1 MNNLNNT
8 DDIVECPLCMEPLE
22 VDDLNFFP
30 CTCGYQICRFCWHR
44 IRTDENQLCPACRK
58 EYPENPADFKPL
70 SQEEM
75 VAFKFQ
81 KRQRDQKRKQEI
93 TENRKHLA
101 NVRVVQKN
109 LVFVVGLPPRLA
121 DAEILKK
128 HEYFGKYGKIH
139 KVVINPSTTYAGVQG
154 PSASAYVTYVH
165 NPDAL
170 RAIQS
175 VNNIMI
181 DGRLIKTSLGT
192 TKYCSHFMKNQQCPK
207 SDCMYLHELGDP
219 EASFTKEEMHQG
231 KHQDYEKRLHEALIA
246 TAGNSSGGGLV
257 TTTTSSSSS
266 SSGGIL
272 SGNSKSTDSSYK
284 PSGIV
289 TSKSANAIN
298 NGHDITGTNAPVVN
312 GGQQSTAEAWP
323 SLSVSPV
330 SKKENVNPANGGPKS
345 KKERQKQEK
354 AKPEKSSKTKNKNS
368 NSNSTSNS
376 NNNHTNNSS
385 SNNTNPA
392 SKDSVEATHTNSHK
406 STAAAATESE
416 KTRTTDKDRDRKQQ
430 QQHSHSSSSNSQQN
444 QRKEEPQ
451 ARTETVENSKTN
463 SKTKTSTT
471 QDSNSK
477 SQAAANSERDRSKNE
492 CKQETVTAASA
503 TENTMFVSNSSNSSL
518 SSSSSS
524 SSSSSA
530 SSSSSSTASNGNL
543 SSESNTPQQ
552 IQKSNSIDEAATTS
566 STTAVAATTS
576 TTSPSAATTITTTDS
591 VEKSASCPFT
601 ESIER
606 TAANIPDNFSVFGN
620 KNKSPLYNG
629 INSLIEEADKTRN
642 SIENTQS
649 VTPPTTT
656 VTDMPKLSLF
666 DDSSFFSLNSGKI
679 PQLPPLQ
686 QQQHQQTASLINNAA
701 KLLDDPLLTGR
712 TVPNLPDLINGIDG
726 YQSNLNCS
734 NDWEDAFKSVI
745 LKTNKQMEE
754 KLQQQQQL
762 QQHINNH
769 HHLKQQ
775 EDLRKL
781 QELQKRNILLNS
793 MRVSQLGG
801 PLGPL
806 GTDLGRHSHFMAQ
819 QNPLLQHQQNPLS
832 TENLLQNTAQ
842 LPFETNMSKFFDFHK
857 HQQQQK
863 LLHYGGGIG
872 GGPSAGGLGSLSDN
886 FHMMSL
892 LENKPL
898 NSQLLDPNSLLN
910 SHLQQQ
916 QQKQKQQQQLYGKMD
931 PMMHHQQLQAQQQ
944 QQQQALSKNL
954 SNMHSNQ
961 NHLKSQYLQ
970 NSNADDDLGFDPFI
984 ETQKALA
991 ELIENEEEQQQ
1002 LQQHNNVPTSH
1013 SNPIGPPK
1021 PPQQT
1026 QPTPPHQDHML
1037 EYMQQRIRMPPPGFS
1052 HLNSSLGGYTA
1063 MDPRLHSNQNSKML
1077 PFMNLPGTNNGGAG
1091 NPPHMAP
1098 QPQQTHPL
1106 QMPNPNVWGSHLG
1119 SMQQQQQQQ
1128 GMGLRHDNL
1137 GQPQNMANQK
1147 PGYSSGGGSDW
1158 TAMDPAILSFRQF
1171 SFPQQQQQ
1179 NQMGPPQMPP
1189 PQQQQQQPPPQDM
1202 FLQHLS
1208 QQAAGF
1214 GLGGGP
1220 PGGNGQMPN
1229 GQHHNSQG
1237 HLNVDANVQG
1247 MLEFL
1252 KTHQFV

>member
-175 VNNIMI
+175 VNNITI

-246 TAGNSSGGGLV
+246 TAGSSTTGGGLV
-257 TTTTSSSSS
+257 STTTPSSSSA

-272 SGNSKSTDSSYK
+272 SGNGKSTDSSYK
-284 PSGIV
+284 SSGLA

-298 NGHDITGTNAPVVN
+298 NGHDSSSGGTTAPAVN
-312 GGQQSTAEAWP
+312 GGQQSSSEAWP
-323 SLSVSPV
+323 SLFVWPV
-330 SKKENVNPANGGPKS
+330 IKKDEANPANGGPKS

-354 AKPEKSSKTKNKNS
+354 TKPEKNGKAKNKNS
-368 NSNSTSNS
+368 NSTS
-376 NNNHTNNSS
+376 NNNNNHNNNSNS
-385 SNNTNPA
+385 NTNPA
-392 SKDSVEATHTNSHK
+392 SKDPVEATHTNNSK
-406 STAAAATESE
+406 SATAAVADSD

-430 QQHSHSSSSNSQQN
+430 QQQQQQNSHSTSNNSQN
-444 QRKEEPQ
+444 QRKEELP
-451 ARTETVENSKTN
+451 ARTETVETSKTN
-463 SKTKTSTT
+463 SKTKTAST
-471 QDSNSK
+471 DSNNSK
-477 SQAAANSERDRSKNE
+477 SQATNSERDRSKNE
-492 CKQETVTAASA
+492 CKQESA
-503 TENTMFVSNSSNSSL
+503 TPPATTTENTMYVSNSSNSSL

-524 SSSSSA
+524 SSSTSN
-530 SSSSSSTASNGNL
+530 SSSSSTASNGNL
-543 SSESNTPQQ
+543 SSETTTTQQ
-552 IQKSNSIDEAATTS
+552 IQKSNSVEEPLASATATT
-566 STTAVAATTS
+566 TTAA
-576 TTSPSAATTITTTDS
+576 SPPATTITTSDS
-591 VEKSASCPFT
+591 LEKSATCPFT

-606 TAANIPDNFSVFGN
+606 TAASIPDNFSVFGN

-629 INSLIEEADKTRN
+629 INSSIDEGDKIKN
-642 SIENTQS
+642 SIESTQS
-649 VTPPTTT
+649 ATLLSTTISD
-656 VTDMPKLSLF
+656 VPKLSLF
-666 DDSSFFSLNSGKI
+666 DDRSFFSLNPDKI
-679 PQLPPLQ
+679 SQMPPLQ
-686 QQQHQQTASLINNAA
+686 QQQQHTASLLNN
-701 KLLDDPLLTGR
+701 KLLEDPLLTGR
-712 TVPNLPDLINGIDG
+712 TMPNLPDLINGIDG

-754 KLQQQQQL
+754 KMQQQQQL
-762 QQHINNH
+762 QQHLNSH
-769 HHLKQQ
+769 LHLKTQ

-806 GTDLGRHSHFMAQ
+806 GSDLGRHSHFMAQ
-819 QNPLLQHQQNPLS
+819 QNPLLQHQPNLS
-832 TENLLQNTAQ
+832 SENLLQNSAQ

-863 LLHYGGGIG
+863 LQHYGGGIG
-872 GGPSAGGLGSLSDN
+872 GPAAGGLGSLSDN

-916 QQKQKQQQQLYGKMD
+916 QQKQKQQLYGKID
-931 PMMHHQQLQAQQQ
+931 PMMHHQQQL
-944 QQQQALSKNL
+944 QQQQALNKNL
-954 SNMHSNQ
+954 SNMHGNQ

-1002 LQQHNNVPTSH
+1002 LQQHNHVPTSH

-1021 PPQQT
+1021 QPQT
-1026 QPTPPHQDHML
+1026 QPTPPHQQDPML
-1037 EYMQQRIRMPPPGFS
+1037 EYMQRLRMPPPGFS
-1052 HLNSSLGGYTA
+1052 HHNSNLGGYGG
-1063 MDPRLHSNQNSKML
+1063 MDPRMHSNQNSKML

-1098 QPQQTHPL
+1098 QQQQTHPL
-1106 QMPNPNVWGSHLG
+1106 QMPNPNVWSSHLG
-1119 SMQQQQQQQ
+1119 NMQQQQQQ

-1137 GQPQNMANQK
+1137 GQPQNMGNQK

-1179 NQMGPPQMPP
+1179 NQMGPPQMPPP

-1237 HLNVDANVQG
+1237 HLNVDASVQG
-1247 MLEFL
+1247 MLEYL

>member
-175 VNNIMI
+175 VNNITI

-246 TAGNSSGGGLV
+246 TAGSSTTGGGLV
-257 TTTTSSSSS
+257 STTTPSSSSA

-272 SGNSKSTDSSYK
+272 SGNGKSTDSNYK
-284 PSGIV
+284 SSGLA

-298 NGHDITGTNAPVVN
+298 NGHDSSGGGTTAPAVN
-312 GGQQSTAEAWP
+312 GGQQSSSEAWP
-323 SLSVSPV
+323 SLFVWPV
-330 SKKENVNPANGGPKS
+330 IKKDEANPANGGPKS

-354 AKPEKSSKTKNKNS
+354 TKPEKNGKAKNKNS
-368 NSNSTSNS
+368 NSTS
-376 NNNHTNNSS
+376 NNNNNHNNNSNS
-385 SNNTNPA
+385 NTNPA
-392 SKDSVEATHTNSHK
+392 SKDPVEATHTNNSK
-406 STAAAATESE
+406 SATAAVADSD

-430 QQHSHSSSSNSQQN
+430 QQQQQQNSHSTSNNSQN
-444 QRKEEPQ
+444 QRKEELP
-451 ARTETVENSKTN
+451 ARTETVETSKTN
-463 SKTKTSTT
+463 SKTKAAST
-471 QDSNSK
+471 DSNNSK
-477 SQAAANSERDRSKNE
+477 SQATNSERDRSKNE
-492 CKQETVTAASA
+492 CKQESA
-503 TENTMFVSNSSNSSL
+503 TPPTTTTENTMYVSNSSNSSL

-524 SSSSSA
+524 SSSTSN
-530 SSSSSSTASNGNL
+530 SSSSSTASNGNL
-543 SSESNTPQQ
+543 SSETTTTQQ
-552 IQKSNSIDEAATTS
+552 ILKSNSVEEPLASATATT
-566 STTAVAATTS
+566 TTAA
-576 TTSPSAATTITTTDS
+576 SPPATTITTSDS
-591 VEKSASCPFT
+591 LEKSATCPFT

-606 TAANIPDNFSVFGN
+606 TAASIPDNFSVFGN

-629 INSLIEEADKTRN
+629 INSSIDEGDKIKN
-642 SIENTQS
+642 SIESTQS
-649 VTPPTTT
+649 ATLLSTTISD
-656 VTDMPKLSLF
+656 VPKLSLF
-666 DDSSFFSLNSGKI
+666 DDRSFFSLNPDKI
-679 PQLPPLQ
+679 SQMPPLQ
-686 QQQHQQTASLINNAA
+686 QQQQHTASLLNN
-701 KLLDDPLLTGR
+701 KLLEDPLLTGR
-712 TVPNLPDLINGIDG
+712 TMPNLPDLINGIDG

-754 KLQQQQQL
+754 KMQQQQQL
-762 QQHINNH
+762 QQHLNSH
-769 HHLKQQ
+769 LHLKTQ

-806 GTDLGRHSHFMAQ
+806 GSDLGRHSHFMAQ
-819 QNPLLQHQQNPLS
+819 QNPLLQHQPNLS
-832 TENLLQNTAQ
+832 SENLLQNSAQ

-863 LLHYGGGIG
+863 LQHYGGGIG
-872 GGPSAGGLGSLSDN
+872 GPAAGGLGSLSDN

-916 QQKQKQQQQLYGKMD
+916 QQKQKQQLYGKMD
-931 PMMHHQQLQAQQQ
+931 PMMHHQQQL
-944 QQQQALSKNL
+944 QQQQALNKNL
-954 SNMHSNQ
+954 SNMHGNQ

-1002 LQQHNNVPTSH
+1002 LQQHNHVPTSH

-1021 PPQQT
+1021 QPQT
-1026 QPTPPHQDHML
+1026 QPTPPHQQDPML
-1037 EYMQQRIRMPPPGFS
+1037 EYMQRLRMPPPGFS
-1052 HLNSSLGGYTA
+1052 HHNSNLGGYGG
-1063 MDPRLHSNQNSKML
+1063 MDPRMHSNQNSKML

-1091 NPPHMAP
+1091 NPPHMPP
-1098 QPQQTHPL
+1098 QQQQTHPL
-1106 QMPNPNVWGSHLG
+1106 QMPNPNVWSSHLG
-1119 SMQQQQQQQ
+1119 NMQQQQQQ

-1147 PGYSSGGGSDW
+1147 PGYGSGGGSDW

-1179 NQMGPPQMPP
+1179 NQMGPPQMPPP

-1237 HLNVDANVQG
+1237 HLNVDASVQG
-1247 MLEFL
+1247 MLEYL

>member
-1 MNNLNNT
+1 MSNLNNT

-22 VDDLNFFP
+22 VDDLNFYP

-231 KHQDYEKRLHEALIA
+231 KHQDYEKRLHDVLIA
-246 TAGNSSGGGLV
+246 TSGTSTAGGLV
-257 TTTTSSSSS
+257 TTTVGSSII
-266 SSGGIL
+266 SSGGTI
-272 SGNSKSTDSSYK
+272 SSTTSTKVTESHK
-284 PSGIV
+284 TSGIV
-289 TSKSANAIN
+289 TSNSAKAIASCVSEVVG
-298 NGHDITGTNAPVVN
+298 GHATSAAVSMATAAVN
-312 GGQQSTAEAWP
+312 GQTTEAWP
-323 SLSVSPV
+323 CLSVSPV
-330 SKKENVNPANGGPKS
+330 GKKESLSSANTAKS
-345 KKERQKQEK
+345 KKDRQKQEK
-354 AKPEKSSKTKNKNS
+354 SKPEKNSKAKNKNS
-368 NSNSTSNS
+368 ASNVNG
-376 NNNHTNNSS
+376 NAA
-385 SNNTNPA
+385 PA
-392 SKDSVEATHTNSHK
+392 GKD
-406 STAAAATESE
+406 ATESQNGNGSQSAKNSTDSGQE
-416 KTRTTDKDRDRKQQ
+416 KNRTDKDRDKKT
-430 QQHSHSSSSNSQQN
+430 SS
-444 QRKEEPQ
+444 QRKEDSAALTIELE
-451 ARTETVENSKTN
+451 ANNKVGNSKGKSN
-463 SKTKTSTT
+463 AEV
-471 QDSNSK
+471 NSK
-477 SQAAANSERDRSKNE
+477 SNNNREQQRVQNNKS
-492 CKQETVTAASA
+492 
-503 TENTMFVSNSSNSSL
+503 TEEPNVAHSNSSI

-524 SSSSSA
+524 SSSSTSGSSA
-530 SSSSSSTASNGNL
+530 SASNGSNGSSI
-543 SSESNTPQQ
+543 SSETRMSRQTPTPNQFHKINTLDDPVQGTQ
-552 IQKSNSIDEAATTS
+552 PDEATTKMP
-566 STTAVAATTS
+566 T
-576 TTSPSAATTITTTDS
+576 
-591 VEKSASCPFT
+591 EKSDTCPFT

-606 TAANIPDNFSVFGN
+606 SAALADNFSVFGH
-620 KNKSPLYNG
+620 KNRTPSMRDLLQSSTYNG
-629 INSLIEEADKTRN
+629 MPLSLEDSSEKGVSGKIG
-642 SIENTQS
+642 ENPLL
-649 VTPPTTT
+649 TPTS
-656 VTDMPKLSLF
+656 DMSKLSLF
-666 DDSSFFSLNSGKI
+666 DDNSFFSLNAGKM
-679 PQLPPLQ
+679 PPT
-686 QQQHQQTASLINNAA
+686 QTPSAMMAGTN
-701 KLLDDPLLTGR
+701 KLLDDPLLGGR
-712 TVPNLPDLINGIDG
+712 TMPNLPDLINGIDG
-726 YQSNLNCS
+726 YQSNINCT

-762 QQHINNH
+762 QQHIHNH
-769 HHLKQQ
+769 HQLKQQ

-781 QELQKRNILLNS
+781 QELQKRNILLNT
-793 MRVSQLGG
+793 MRVSQLNNGG
-801 PLGPL
+801 AG
-806 GTDLGRHSHFMAQ
+806 DMGRHSHFMPP
-819 QNPLLQHQQNPLS
+819 QNPLLQHQGVESALQNPP
-832 TENLLQNTAQ
+832 

-863 LLHYGGGIG
+863 LQHYGGG
-872 GGPSAGGLGSLSDN
+872 PSGLGVGGLGDN

-898 NSQLLDPNSLLN
+898 NSQLVDHNSLLS

-916 QQKQKQQQQLYGKMD
+916 QQQQQKQKLYNKLD
-931 PMMHHQQLQAQQQ
+931 PMMHHQQMQHQQQ
-944 QQQQALSKNL
+944 QQPANKHNV
-954 SNMHSNQ
+954 NVHATQ
-961 NHLKSQYLQ
+961 NHLKNQYLQ

-991 ELIENEEEQQQ
+991 ELIENEEEQ
-1002 LQQHNNVPTSH
+1002 LQHNHVPTSH
-1013 SNPIGPPK
+1013 SNPIAPPK
-1021 PPQQT
+1021 QQINNQQT
-1026 QPTPPHQDHML
+1026 QPPLHQDPML
-1037 EYMQQRIRMPPPGFS
+1037 EYMQRLRLPPPGFN
-1052 HLNSSLGGYTA
+1052 HLNSNLGGYGS
-1063 MDPRLHSNQNSKML
+1063 MDPRLHTNQNSKML
-1077 PFMNLPGTNNGGAG
+1077 PFMNLPGNNGGG
-1091 NPPHMAP
+1091 NPSHMP
-1098 QPQQTHPL
+1098 PQQQQQQQHPL
-1106 QMPNPNVWGSHLG
+1106 QMPNPNVWSTHLG
-1119 SMQQQQQQQ
+1119 NMQQQQPQQS
-1128 GMGLRHDNL
+1128 MGLRHDNCN
-1137 GQPQNMANQK
+1137 QPQNMGNQK
-1147 PGYSSGGGSDW
+1147 SGYSGSDW

-1171 SFPQQQQQ
+1171 SFPQQ
-1179 NQMGPPQMPP
+1179 NQMGPQQMP
-1189 PQQQQQQPPPQDM
+1189 PQQQQQPQATPQDI

-1208 QQAAGF
+1208 QQSGF
-1214 GLGGGP
+1214 GGLGGGP
-1220 PGGNGQMPN
+1220 PSQLGGGNGGNMPN
-1229 GQHHNSQG
+1229 QGILNSQSQHHSSQG